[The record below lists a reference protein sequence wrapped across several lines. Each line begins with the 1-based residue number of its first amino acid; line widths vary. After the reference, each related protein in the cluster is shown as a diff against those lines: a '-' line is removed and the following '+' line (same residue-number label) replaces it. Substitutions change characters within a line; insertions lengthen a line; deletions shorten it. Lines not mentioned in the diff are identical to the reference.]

1 MLIKQL
7 EIMNCR
13 KIRQATVEFHGPG
26 VQVIKGGNMDG
37 KSTIAQTIALTM
49 NGAKDYTPGM
59 ITQGEEKAEIIAY
72 TDDGLKIRTVLTDT
86 AKQTVQKY
94 NEGLRR
100 FVDVSGG
107 VRAFLN
113 SICSGLEM
121 PWTLREM
128 SDAKIIELLK
138 NRCGIEDKI
147 AAIDAAMKEKETLR
161 TEVGR
166 DKKKLGDPATR
177 EPKVEDRI
185 KKPDPIDGIK
195 AERQKAAD
203 QIAWRKAQFEEA
215 SEHLRKNCTFQT
227 LDQLKEYK
235 ELVDEAETAMMSV
248 LAGREAREKKA
259 YTQADVDGFDK
270 ELSAW
275 IELKQKADTYEKY
288 LADKA
293 EWDRLSTLYDKL
305 TAEIDILR
313 DNRKKILQDMKLGVK
328 GLEIGED
335 NFLYHNGALRGITK
349 ANRVGNW
356 STAESVQVFFS
367 IGACFAGDMK
377 VIVVDN
383 GESLDATTTA
393 TISKWAEKHGF
404 FVLLLKVLP
413 EFPDTLE
420 EGIIY
425 LKEGEVVKP

>member
-13 KIRQATVEFHGPG
+13 KIRQATVEFYGPG
-26 VQVIKGGNMDG
+26 VQVIKGANMSG
-37 KSTIAQTIALTM
+37 KTTLAQAIALTM
-49 NGAKDYTPGM
+49 NGVKDYTPGM
-59 ITQGEEKAEIIAY
+59 ISHGEEKAEIIAY

-94 NEGLRR
+94 NDGLRR

-121 PWTLREM
+121 PWTLRDM
-128 SDAKIIELLK
+128 PDAKIIELLK
-138 NRCGIEDKI
+138 SRCGIESKI
-147 AAIDAAMKEKETLR
+147 AAIDTAIKEKETLR

-166 DKKKLGDPATR
+166 DKKKLGDPAAR
-177 EPKVEDRI
+177 KPKVEDQI
-185 KKPDPIDGIK
+185 KQPDPIDGIK
-195 AERQKAAD
+195 AKRQKAAD

-215 SEHLRKNCTFQT
+215 NEHLRKNCAFQT

-235 ELVDEAETAMMSV
+235 KLVDEAETALVSV
-248 LAGREAREKKA
+248 LASREAREKKA

-270 ELSAW
+270 QLSAW
-275 IELKQKADTYEKY
+275 IELKQKADIYEKC
-288 LADKA
+288 LVDKA

-328 GLEIGED
+328 GLEIRED
-335 NFLYHNGALRGITK
+335 NQLYHNGAVRGITDTQK
-349 ANRVGNW
+349 SCNW
-356 STAESVQVFFS
+356 SAAESVQVFFGL
-367 IGACFAGDMK
+367 GARFAGDLK
-377 VIVVDN
+377 VLCVDN
-383 GESLDATTTA
+383 AESLDNKTTGAITA
-393 TISKWAEKHGF
+393 WAESAGF
-404 FVLLLKVLP
+404 LVILLRVAEVP
-413 EFPDTLE
+413 ETLE
-420 EGIIY
+420 DGIIY
-425 LKEGEVVKP
+425 VKEGEVLTK